1 MKTGALIVAAGH
13 DKDREA
19 FRPMLPV
26 GDSTVIRRIIIT
38 MKQAGIDPIVVVTG
52 SRGDELE
59 KHIAKLRVI
68 CLRNERYEDTQ
79 MFYSICLGLNY
90 MEDLCDRVFVLPAK
104 FPMFLPRTMK
114 RLMAE
119 EAPVVCPSLHGR
131 RGHPILISREM
142 IRPITSFKGA
152 FGLRGAL
159 EQPQMQEKIR
169 EIPVEDEGIILAV
182 DSEEDCAQPG
192 VESGRI
198 AVHPQI
204 SLELGRNEEF
214 FSPFM
219 AQFLSIT
226 GHTGSMQTACR
237 QMHMSYTKGW
247 SMLKAAERQLG
258 FPILVTRSGG
268 AEGGFSQLTPKASEF
283 LNRYLAMEQ
292 ALRREGER
300 LFGEYFPEYGG
311 DEPAQSAAREPEDG
325 EMGPGGAGK
334 DSEDGERRPGGA
346 GKDPEDGERR
356 LGGTAAGQK
365 ERKDR

>member
-131 RGHPILISREM
+131 RGHP
-142 IRPITSFKGA
+142 
-152 FGLRGAL
+152 
-159 EQPQMQEKIR
+159 
-169 EIPVEDEGIILAV
+169 
-182 DSEEDCAQPG
+182 
-192 VESGRI
+192 
-198 AVHPQI
+198 HPDFQ
-204 SLELGRNEEF
+204 GN
-214 FSPFM
+214 
-219 AQFLSIT
+219 
-226 GHTGSMQTACR
+226 
-237 QMHMSYTKGW
+237 
-247 SMLKAAERQLG
+247 
-258 FPILVTRSGG
+258 
-268 AEGGFSQLTPKASEF
+268 
-283 LNRYLAMEQ
+283 
-292 ALRREGER
+292 
-300 LFGEYFPEYGG
+300 
-311 DEPAQSAAREPEDG
+311 DPANH
-325 EMGPGGAGK
+325 
-334 DSEDGERRPGGA
+334 
-346 GKDPEDGERR
+346 
-356 LGGTAAGQK
+356 LL
-365 ERKDR
+365 